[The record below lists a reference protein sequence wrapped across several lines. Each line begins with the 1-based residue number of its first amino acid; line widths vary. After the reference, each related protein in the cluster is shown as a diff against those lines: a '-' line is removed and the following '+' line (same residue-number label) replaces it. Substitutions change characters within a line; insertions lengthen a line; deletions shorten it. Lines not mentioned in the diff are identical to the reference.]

1 MPAMTFTAQELSD
14 LGVKLD
20 EVIAGFDDRERAL
33 LAGVISLASEALES
47 RHQDEVVGFAS
58 PSPHDFVITKQL
70 DMASP
75 TLFQTALAGPSGP
88 QESLTL
94 NFTKIIYT

>member
-1 MPAMTFTAQELSD
+1 MTAS
-14 LGVKLD
+14 
-20 EVIAGFDDRERAL
+20 FDDRERAL
-33 LAGVISLASEALES
+33 LAGVISLASEAFES
-47 RHQDEVVGFAS
+47 RHQDEVAGFAS
-58 PSPHDFVITKQL
+58 PAPPPQPHDFVITKQL

-75 TLFQTALAGPSGP
+75 SLFQTALGGPSEP